1 MNVTGSAL
9 KVVVP
14 RVAPT
19 RALEERARLGARE
32 RELAAHSLHY
42 LCLMRDEMATTTAS
56 NVPTS
61 FAAPAHAR
69 ATPAQAQAQASG
81 GRGAGERLEMSEA
94 ALNKA
99 AYLSHRYN
107 PAPAGFPPH
116 YPTALRSRSN
126 PPAGDTFDALQQRA
140 RTLVCIVLYCTV
152 LYIICLILLFVQDRI
167 MAIREFRLS
176 RCSRTRC
183 SLKRP
188 ASRLRRRIELT

>member
-42 LCLMRDEMATTTAS
+42 LCLMRDEAATSPTTTAP

-61 FAAPAHAR
+61 LATPAYAR

-81 GRGAGERLEMSEA
+81 GRDAGERLETSEA

-107 PAPAGFPPH
+107 PAPAGFPSH

-140 RTLVCIVLYCTV
+140 RTLVYSLLYSP
-152 LYIICLILLFVQDRI
+152 YSISLI
-167 MAIREFRLS
+167 
-176 RCSRTRC
+176 
-183 SLKRP
+183 
-188 ASRLRRRIELT
+188 